1 MLEAYEDAKDA
12 DAIGEEAMGIAA
24 SSVSIRLSDKRKG
37 KLTRHL

>member
-1 MLEAYEDAKDA
+1 MLEAYEDAEDV

-24 SSVSIRLSDKRKG
+24 VDVSVRISDKRKG